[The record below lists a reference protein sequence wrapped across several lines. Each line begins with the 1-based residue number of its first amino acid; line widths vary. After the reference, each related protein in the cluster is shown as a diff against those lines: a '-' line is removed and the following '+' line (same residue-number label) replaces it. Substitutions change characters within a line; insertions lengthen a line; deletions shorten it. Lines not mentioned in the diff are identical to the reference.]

1 MGKLDAIAPFCTLV
15 REQLFKKSICCGD
28 LVVDGRLR
36 QESLIMY
43 KGSGKEEYQ

>member
-15 REQLFKKSICCGD
+15 REQLFEKSIGFGD

-43 KGSGKEEYQ
+43 KGLVKEEYQ